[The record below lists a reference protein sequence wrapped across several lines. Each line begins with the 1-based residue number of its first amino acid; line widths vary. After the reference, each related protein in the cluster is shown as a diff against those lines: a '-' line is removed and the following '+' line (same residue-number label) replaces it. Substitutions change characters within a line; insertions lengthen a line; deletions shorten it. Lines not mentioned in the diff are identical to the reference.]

1 MNRYYHKK
9 KEYREFGEIGL
20 FVFEESAQ
28 DKRIDVGL
36 IALCEVQSRSE
47 ALFSLAEP
55 DDWRSGEIA
64 GPPGSFQSH

>member
-1 MNRYYHKK
+1 MFK
-9 KEYREFGEIGL
+9 
-20 FVFEESAQ
+20 ESAQ